1 MSRKSKERRKK
12 QAEGKDSPDAKPST
26 TSEIFRRRRNK
37 RFLVVGLIAITFPI
51 LEVIA
56 YQFRAITITMVNR
69 SNVAIKGIKVSY
81 TGGGFDAPDLKPGA
95 SLTRLIR
102 PDFSF
107 KRETF
112 STYALSIRYT
122 PENGMIN
129 GFMGRV
135 GAIDYSAQ
143 EMYTFSQSP
152 PDETVQLQHASRPG
166 FPLSLV
172 RDLME
177 RLGFG

>member
-1 MSRKSKERRKK
+1 MSRKWKERRKERL
-12 QAEGKDSPDAKPST
+12 EGKDAVPAKSSAT
-26 TSEIFRRRRNK
+26 LAILRRRRNK
-37 RFLVVGLIAITFPI
+37 RFLFVGILAISFPI

-69 SNVAIKGIKVSY
+69 SEVAIKGIKFTYS
-81 TGGGFDAPDLKPGA
+81 GGAFDVAELKPGG

-107 KRETF
+107 NKNQF
-112 STYALSIRYT
+112 STYTLSIRFT
-122 PENGMIN
+122 SENGQII
-129 GFMGRV
+129 GQMGRA
-135 GAIDYSAQ
+135 GALDYSAQ
-143 EMYTFSQSP
+143 EVYTIVQAP
-152 PDETVQLQHASRPG
+152 PNGEIQVQHATRPG